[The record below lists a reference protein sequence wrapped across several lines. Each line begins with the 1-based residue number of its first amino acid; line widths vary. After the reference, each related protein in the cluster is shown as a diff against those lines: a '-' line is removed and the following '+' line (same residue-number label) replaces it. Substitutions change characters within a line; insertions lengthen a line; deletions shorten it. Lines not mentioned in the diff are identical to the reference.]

1 MTPIERLLPQKG
13 LPKGHA
19 HKRPTQKG
27 ISAMISLLA
36 HTPRVPVPFW
46 SPLILAALV
55 IAPLAALAVSSP
67 EDAGAQQY
75 AGSGVHISADANRD
89 FPNKLIVFD
98 SNAPPSHDPD
108 LAVDIGNIAVLA
120 NNLDDEDADG
130 LVDDPDEN
138 NYGGRAIF
146 AFDQDVSIGSFLF
159 VDKDH
164 GSSDFAIAYN
174 AGGEILA
181 RVPIPQADDGSVQ
194 QIDVNADGVRRFE
207 LDYRDSGGFTGI
219 EVACQTQPAS
229 VVVPVAPTS
238 TQAPVPAPAV
248 APSVVEPSSV
258 AAAAVDRP
266 APAVL
271 GAVALPAGG
280 GPPTTG
286 DSWFEWA
293 AGLIVLTLALGGLIF
308 FGRRQSR

>member
-1 MTPIERLLPQKG
+1 
-13 LPKGHA
+13 
-19 HKRPTQKG
+19 
-27 ISAMISLLA
+27 MISLLA

-67 EDAGAQQY
+67 EDAGAQTCPAQLRIDFAGLPAGTILGEQY